1 MKLNNIDE
9 VWNSANLLSKWIF
22 GLLSSKNFATMTT
35 WRNDFS
41 SLLWPLF
48 GRGYTLEIK
57 ELIEAGVFFSAKNL
71 GHQNI
76 RGSMDTFSKD
86 MINDVVHLQQEQVT
100 IMTQGQGKF
109 NVIKQWMTAT
119 NDAMDLE
126 ARGSS
131 VYSWPVLINLDQH
144 SQLMVKFPIKTTCSF
159 TPNSRC
165 IRGWK
170 SNSSFQSWFRTW
182 QLSTAKIPVETD

>member
-119 NDAMDLE
+119 NDAMGLE

-144 SQLMVKFPIKTTCSF
+144 SQLVVRFPIKTTCSF

-170 SNSSFQSWFRTW
+170 FNSPFQSWFRAW
-182 QLSTAKIPVETD
+182 QI

>member
-1 MKLNNIDE
+1 M
-9 VWNSANLLSKWIF
+9 
-22 GLLSSKNFATMTT
+22 
-35 WRNDFS
+35 
-41 SLLWPLF
+41 F
-48 GRGYTLEIK
+48 GRGYTVEIK
-57 ELIEAGVFFSAKNL
+57 ELIEVGVFFSAKNL

-86 MINDVVHLQQEQVT
+86 MINDVVHLQQEQAT

-131 VYSWPVLINLDQH
+131 VYS
-144 SQLMVKFPIKTTCSF
+144 
-159 TPNSRC
+159 
-165 IRGWK
+165 
-170 SNSSFQSWFRTW
+170 
-182 QLSTAKIPVETD
+182 